1 MTPKFMI
8 KNCLLEVDTGT
19 PESGIDIPL
28 LFLKIKFLKDCE
40 AKKKHLSIFLIN
52 LAFSFSLFE
61 EHYAVLLC
69 WHLLWPDPFAYISFQ
84 TLFKNHFLKPNCHPT
99 IPTNYRN
106 FSFFWFPSTAY

>member
-28 LFLKIKFLKDCE
+28 LFLEIKFLKDCE

-69 WHLLWPDPFAYISFQ
+69 WHLLWPDSFAYISFQ
-84 TLFKNHFLKPNCHPT
+84 N
-99 IPTNYRN
+99 
-106 FSFFWFPSTAY
+106 SV